1 MRPAKRENGFR
12 RLALAAA
19 AVLGALLLGWLV
31 GRSDTPATPSS
42 PAPLSAGGGEAVEFA
57 RSPRGAAAAV
67 ASFQRSFASPA
78 ILRPGGLRAR
88 IEAAA
93 TPGYIAEMLAANTPG
108 TERIAV
114 GAIGKG
120 LVEGTQTIYAAVPI
134 GYRVESF
141 SQRRARVLTWGF
153 TLLGNASSVEPAA
166 YFGLTNTDVVWTE
179 DGWRIAKTSGR
190 FGPTPAL
197 GTPPEP
203 LGSFDVVSL
212 AAELE
217 SYEPAP

>member
-1 MRPAKRENGFR
+1 MRPAKRENRFR
-12 RLALAAA
+12 RLALISA
-19 AVLGALLLGWLV
+19 AVLAALLLGWLV
-31 GRSDTPATPSS
+31 GRSDSQATSSS
-42 PAPLSAGGGEAVEFA
+42 PAPPLDGGEAGDA
-57 RSPRGAAAAV
+57 RNPRGAAAAV

-93 TPGYIAEMLAANTPG
+93 TPGYVAEMLAANTPG
-108 TERIAV
+108 TERIAA

-120 LVEGTQTIYAAVPI
+120 LLEGTQTIYAAVPI

-141 SQRRARVLTWGF
+141 SRRRARVLTWGF

-166 YFGLTNTDVVWTE
+166 YFGLTHTDLVWTD
-179 DGWRIAKTSGR
+179 DGWRIAETRGR

-197 GTPPEP
+197 GTQPEP
-203 LGSFDVVSL
+203 LGSFEVVSL

>member
-1 MRPAKRENGFR
+1 MRPEKRGLGFR
-12 RLALAAA
+12 RLALAGL
-19 AVLGALLLGWLV
+19 AVLAALLIGWLV
-31 GRSDTPATPSS
+31 GRSDAPPTSS
-42 PAPLSAGGGEAVEFA
+42 SAPPLSAGGGEAVDFA

-78 ILRPGGLRAR
+78 ILRPGGLQAR

-93 TPGYIAEMLAANTPG
+93 TPGYVAEMLAANTPG
-108 TERIAV
+108 TERIAA

-120 LVEGTQTIYAAVPI
+120 LLEGTRTIYAAVPI

-166 YFGLTNTDVVWTE
+166 YFGLTTTDLAWTD
-179 DGWRIAKTSGR
+179 DGWRIAGTSGR

-197 GTPPEP
+197 GTQPEP